1 MVTIDKQVASS
12 KYDGYWRIGSSKVF
26 NNVDRYQILGKYGG
40 SRSNVF
46 ACWTSV
52 IIPVG
57 AIITT
62 AYVQWRFHSYSG
74 SPPECTLYFND
85 AKPAVVPSSYT
96 NAEALVK
103 TTAKVEYTPPIS
115 GDWVTSPELKTIIQE
130 LVDSYDYSSGS
141 SMELLG
147 IGIPYDG
154 SNAYTVFRTYNYATG
169 DAPKLHIE
177 YSLSAPSLLSKRRSF
192 NSLLVR

>member
-12 KYDGYWRIGSSKVF
+12 TYDGSWLIGSYNVF
-26 NNVDRYQILGKYGG
+26 SNADQYQMLGNFGG
-40 SRSNVF
+40 SRSNAF

-62 AYVQWRFHSYSG
+62 AYVQWRFHSYLG

-103 TTAKVEYTPPIS
+103 TTANVKYTPPIT

-147 IGIPYDG
+147 IGITG
-154 SNAYTVFRTYNYATG
+154 TNGYTAFRTYNYATG

-177 YSLSAPSLLSKRRSF
+177 YSLPSLLSKRRSF

>member
-1 MVTIDKQVASS
+1 MVTIDKQVDSS
-12 KYDGYWRIGSSKVF
+12 TYDGHWRIGQSNAF
-26 NNVDRYQILGKYGG
+26 GNADQYQALGKITG

-103 TTAKVEYTPPIS
+103 TTANVKYTPPIK

-154 SNAYTVFRTYNYATG
+154 TNGYTAFRTYNYATG

>member
-12 KYDGYWRIGSSKVF
+12 TYDGYWQIGL
-26 NNVDRYQILGKYGG
+26 NNVFGNEDQDQILGKMSGY
-40 SRSNVF
+40 RFNVF

-62 AYVQWRFHSYSG
+62 AYVQWRFHSYLG

-96 NAEALVK
+96 DAEALVK
-103 TTAKVEYTPPIS
+103 TTANVKYTPPIT
-115 GDWVTSPELKTIIQE
+115 GNWVTSPELKTIIQE

-147 IGIPYDG
+147 IGTTYDG
-154 SNAYTVFRTYNYATG
+154 TDDGYTAFCTYDYATG

-177 YSLSAPSLLSKRRSF
+177 YSLPSLLSKRRSF

>member
-12 KYDGYWRIGSSKVF
+12 EYDGYWQLGSINGFGNK
-26 NNVDRYQILGKYGG
+26 DWYQILGKIPG

-62 AYVQWRFHSYSG
+62 AYVQWRFYNYSG

-103 TTAKVEYTPPIS
+103 TTANVKYTPPIT

-154 SNAYTVFRTYNYATG
+154 SNAYTAFRTYDYATG

-177 YSLSAPSLLSKRRSF
+177 YSLPSLLSKRRSF

>member
-12 KYDGYWRIGSSKVF
+12 TYDGYWQIGS
-26 NNVDRYQILGKYGG
+26 NNVFGNADQYQVLGKMSGY
-40 SRSNVF
+40 RFNVF

-62 AYVQWRFHSYSG
+62 AYVQWRFHSYLG

-96 NAEALVK
+96 DAEALVK
-103 TTAKVEYTPPIS
+103 TTANVKYTPPIT
-115 GDWVTSPELKTIIQE
+115 GNWVTSPELKTIIQE

-147 IGIPYDG
+147 IGTTYDEAAG
-154 SNAYTVFRTYNYATG
+154 YTAFRTYDYATG

-177 YSLSAPSLLSKRRSF
+177 YSLPSLLSKRRSF

>member
-12 KYDGYWRIGSSKVF
+12 TYDGYWQIGS
-26 NNVDRYQILGKYGG
+26 NNVFGNADQYQVLGKMSGY
-40 SRSNVF
+40 RFNVF

-62 AYVQWRFHSYSG
+62 AYVQWRFHSYLG

-96 NAEALVK
+96 DAEALVK
-103 TTAKVEYTPPIS
+103 TTANVKYTPPIT

-147 IGIPYDG
+147 IGTTYDG
-154 SNAYTVFRTYNYATG
+154 TDDGYTAFCTYDYATG

-177 YSLSAPSLLSKRRSF
+177 YSLPSLLSKRRSF

>member
-12 KYDGYWRIGSSKVF
+12 TYDGYWQTGLNYVF
-26 NNVDRYQILGKYGG
+26 SNADQYQILGKRGLAARY
-40 SRSNVF
+40 NVF

-96 NAEALVK
+96 DAEALVK
-103 TTAKVEYTPPIS
+103 TTANVKYTPPIK
-115 GDWVTSPELKTIIQE
+115 GDWLTSPELKTIIQE

-147 IGIPYDG
+147 IGTTG
-154 SNAYTVFRTYNYATG
+154 FTEGYTAFRTYNYATG

-177 YSLSAPSLLSKRRSF
+177 YSLPSLLSKRRSF

>member
-12 KYDGYWRIGSSKVF
+12 TYDGFWLTGSYNVV
-26 NNVDRYQILGKYGG
+26 NNADQYQILGKVMG

-62 AYVQWRFHSYSG
+62 AYVQWRFYSYWG

-96 NAEALVK
+96 DAEDLVK
-103 TTAKVEYTPPIS
+103 TTANGKYTPPIT
-115 GDWVTSPELKTIIQE
+115 GDWV
-130 LVDSYDYSSGS
+130 
-141 SMELLG
+141 
-147 IGIPYDG
+147 
-154 SNAYTVFRTYNYATG
+154 
-169 DAPKLHIE
+169 
-177 YSLSAPSLLSKRRSF
+177 
-192 NSLLVR
+192 

>member
-12 KYDGYWRIGSSKVF
+12 TYDGFWLTGSYNVV
-26 NNVDRYQILGKYGG
+26 NNADQYQILGKVMG

-62 AYVQWRFHSYSG
+62 AYVQWRFYAYSG

-96 NAEALVK
+96 DAEALVK
-103 TTAKVEYTPPIS
+103 TTANVKYTPPTE

-147 IGIPYDG
+147 IVTTYDG
-154 SNAYTVFRTYNYATG
+154 TEDYTAFRTYNYATS

-177 YSLSAPSLLSKRRSF
+177 YSLPSLLSKRRSF

>member
-12 KYDGYWRIGSSKVF
+12 TYDGYWQIGFFNVF
-26 NNVDRYQILGKYGG
+26 GNEDQYQTLGKTWG
-40 SRSNVF
+40 SRCNVF

-62 AYVQWRFHSYSG
+62 AYVQWRFHSYLG

-103 TTAKVEYTPPIS
+103 TTANVKYTPPIT

-147 IGIPYDG
+147 IGTTYDG
-154 SNAYTVFRTYNYATG
+154 NNGYTAFRTYDYATG

-177 YSLSAPSLLSKRRSF
+177 YSLPSLLSKRRSF

>member
-12 KYDGYWRIGSSKVF
+12 THDGFWLTGFYNVF
-26 NNVDRYQILGKYGG
+26 SNADQYQMLGEYVGYK
-40 SRSNVF
+40 SNVF

-62 AYVQWRFHSYSG
+62 AYVQWRLHSYWG

-96 NAEALVK
+96 DAEDLVK
-103 TTAKVEYTPPIS
+103 TTANVKYTPPIE
-115 GDWVTSPELKTIIQE
+115 GNWVTSPELKTIIQE

-147 IGIPYDG
+147 IGTTGYDG
-154 SNAYTVFRTYNYATG
+154 NYTAFRTYDYATG

-177 YSLSAPSLLSKRRSF
+177 YSLPSLLSKRRSF

>member
-12 KYDGYWRIGSSKVF
+12 NYDGYWGMDFYNVF
-26 NNVDRYQILGKYGG
+26 GNVDQNQILGEMAG

-96 NAEALVK
+96 TAEALVK
-103 TTAKVEYTPPIS
+103 TTANVKYTPPIT

-154 SNAYTVFRTYNYATG
+154 YNAYTAFRTYDYATG

-177 YSLSAPSLLSKRRSF
+177 YSLSASSLLSKRRSF

>member
-12 KYDGYWRIGSSKVF
+12 KYDGYWGIGSYNIF
-26 NNVDRYQILGKYGG
+26 DNADQYQVLGKTGQ

-96 NAEALVK
+96 TAEALVK
-103 TTAKVEYTPPIS
+103 TTAKVEYTPPIT

-154 SNAYTVFRTYNYATG
+154 YNAYTAFRTYDYATG

-177 YSLSAPSLLSKRRSF
+177 YSLSASSLLSKRRSF

>member
-1 MVTIDKQVASS
+1 MVTIDKQVSS
-12 KYDGYWRIGSSKVF
+12 STYDGFWQIGYYNAFS
-26 NNVDRYQILGKYGG
+26 NADQYQILGKFQG
-40 SRSNVF
+40 SRSNIF

-74 SPPECTLYFND
+74 PPPECTLYFND
-85 AKPAVVPSSYT
+85 AKPAVVPSSYM

-103 TTAKVEYTPPIS
+103 TTANVKYTPPIE
-115 GDWVTSPELKTIIQE
+115 GDWLTSPELKTIIQE

-147 IGIPYDG
+147 IGTTYDG
-154 SNAYTVFRTYNYATG
+154 TNDYTAFRTYDYATG

-177 YSLSAPSLLSKRRSF
+177 YSLPSLLSKRRSF

>member
-1 MVTIDKQVASS
+1 MVTIDKQVDSS
-12 KYDGYWRIGSSKVF
+12 TYDGYWQIGFYNVFGNADQYQMLGNIMGSS
-26 NNVDRYQILGKYGG
+26 
-40 SRSNVF
+40 SNIF

-62 AYVQWRFHSYSG
+62 AYVQWRFHSYVG

-96 NAEALVK
+96 DAEALVK
-103 TTAKVEYTPPIS
+103 TTANVKYTPPIT
-115 GDWVTSPELKTIIQE
+115 GDWVKSPELKTIIQE

-147 IGIPYDG
+147 IGITTYG
-154 SNAYTVFRTYNYATG
+154 GTNSYTKFRTYDYATG

-177 YSLSAPSLLSKRRSF
+177 YSLPSLLSKRRSF

>member
-12 KYDGYWRIGSSKVF
+12 TYNGYWQIGFSNAFS
-26 NNVDRYQILGKYGG
+26 NADQYQILGKVWGA
-40 SRSNVF
+40 RSNVF

-62 AYVQWRFHSYSG
+62 AYVQWRFHSYLG
-74 SPPECTLYFND
+74 SPSECTLYFND

-103 TTAKVEYTPPIS
+103 TTANVKYTPPIE
-115 GDWVTSPELKTIIQE
+115 GDWLTSPELKTIIQE

-147 IGIPYDG
+147 IGITDDEITD
-154 SNAYTVFRTYNYATG
+154 YTAFRTYNYATG

-177 YSLSAPSLLSKRRSF
+177 YSLPSLLSKRRSF
-192 NSLLVR
+192 NSILVR

>member
-12 KYDGYWRIGSSKVF
+12 TYDGYWQIGLNKFSNIDK
-26 NNVDRYQILGKYGG
+26 YQILGKAAA

-62 AYVQWRFHSYSG
+62 AYVQWRFHSYLG

-96 NAEALVK
+96 DAEALVK
-103 TTAKVEYTPPIS
+103 TTANVKYTPPIT
-115 GDWVTSPELKTIIQE
+115 GNWVTSPELKTIIQE

-147 IGIPYDG
+147 IGTTYGGTDDG
-154 SNAYTVFRTYNYATG
+154 YTAFRTYDYATG

-177 YSLSAPSLLSKRRSF
+177 YSLPSLLSKRRSF

>member
-12 KYDGYWRIGSSKVF
+12 TYDGYWQIGLYNNAF
-26 NNVDRYQILGKYGG
+26 NNTDQYQRLGKYGMA
-40 SRSNVF
+40 RSNIF

-62 AYVQWRFHSYSG
+62 AYVQWRFHSYLG

-96 NAEALVK
+96 DAEALVK
-103 TTAKVEYTPPIS
+103 TTANVKYTPPIE
-115 GDWVTSPELKTIIQE
+115 GDWLTSPELKTIIQE

-147 IGIPYDG
+147 IGTSG
-154 SNAYTVFRTYNYATG
+154 TNNYTAFRTYNYATG

-177 YSLSAPSLLSKRRSF
+177 YSLPSLLSKRRSF

>member
-1 MVTIDKQVASS
+1 MVTIDKQVDSS
-12 KYDGYWRIGSSKVF
+12 TYDGYWCADFYYVLD
-26 NNVDRYQILGKYGG
+26 NADHYQILGNMSG
-40 SRSNVF
+40 SRFNIF

-62 AYVQWRFHSYSG
+62 AYVQWRFHSYLG

-96 NAEALVK
+96 DAEALVK
-103 TTAKVEYTPPIS
+103 TTANVKYTPPIT

-147 IGIPYDG
+147 IGTTYDG
-154 SNAYTVFRTYNYATG
+154 TDYDYTAFRTYDYATG

-177 YSLSAPSLLSKRRSF
+177 YSLPSLLSKRRSF

>member
-12 KYDGYWRIGSSKVF
+12 TYDGFWQIGYYNVF
-26 NNVDRYQILGKYGG
+26 DNTDKYQILGKSGM
-40 SRSNVF
+40 SRSNIF

-96 NAEALVK
+96 DAEALVK
-103 TTAKVEYTPPIS
+103 TTANVKYTPPIK
-115 GDWVTSPELKTIIQE
+115 GDWLTSPELKTIIQE

-147 IGIPYDG
+147 IGITAYDG
-154 SNAYTVFRTYNYATG
+154 SNNHTAFRTYDYATG

-177 YSLSAPSLLSKRRSF
+177 YSLPSLLSKRRSF

>member
-12 KYDGYWRIGSSKVF
+12 TYDGYWIDLYKVF
-26 NNVDRYQILGKYGG
+26 GNAEQYQILGNYGG

-85 AKPAVVPSSYT
+85 AKPAVVPST
-96 NAEALVK
+96 DTDAEALVK
-103 TTAKVEYTPPIS
+103 TTANVKYTPPIK
-115 GDWVTSPELKTIIQE
+115 GDWLTSPELKTIIQE

-147 IGIPYDG
+147 IGSTSDG
-154 SNAYTVFRTYNYATG
+154 TNNGYTAFRTYNYATG

-177 YSLSAPSLLSKRRSF
+177 YSLPSLLSKRRSF